1 MKFSIIKPSFSR
13 FPIQI
18 DPLPQKLPFHYI
30 STQSLE
36 QTSSKKFRSALN
48 YRSISF
54 HLQTYID
61 VHTCFQFKFRSFSR
75 VKIPSAN
82 LSNAHPYLL
91 RGRETLIR
99 RVGDVSR
106 RTSVR
111 QNRLPVETGS
121 DASLDTSERLF
132 CPFLSPPKY
141 SISTYILSS
150 PYYGS
155 ENAQIELCII
165 AR

>member
-1 MKFSIIKPSFSR
+1 M
-13 FPIQI
+13 
-18 DPLPQKLPFHYI
+18 
-30 STQSLE
+30 
-36 QTSSKKFRSALN
+36 
-48 YRSISF
+48 
-54 HLQTYID
+54 
-61 VHTCFQFKFRSFSR
+61 
-75 VKIPSAN
+75 
-82 LSNAHPYLL
+82 SNAHPYLL

-155 ENAQIELCII
+155 ENA
-165 AR
+165 

>member
-1 MKFSIIKPSFSR
+1 MYTHVSSSSF
-13 FPIQI
+13 
-18 DPLPQKLPFHYI
+18 
-30 STQSLE
+30 
-36 QTSSKKFRSALN
+36 A
-48 YRSISF
+48 
-54 HLQTYID
+54 
-61 VHTCFQFKFRSFSR
+61 RSFSR

-132 CPFLSPPKY
+132 CPFLSLPKY
-141 SISTYILSS
+141 SISTYILFAILRKRKCVDWAHFVLLLDN
-150 PYYGS
+150 
-155 ENAQIELCII
+155 ENFRNEIGVQWYVV
-165 AR
+165 